1 MGFGKLDRLNSC
13 GHIGYVLAED
23 YWGQGLI
30 TEAIKRIIQ
39 FGFDNIKLNRI
50 EAVHF
55 MENEASGM
63 AMVKAGMLYE
73 GTLRKGIFAK
83 GKFWDVKQYAIIKDD
98 PAKKAL

>member
-39 FGFDNIKLNRI
+39 FGFENIQLNRI

-55 MENEASGM
+55 MENEASGGAM
-63 AMVKAGMLYE
+63 AKSGMLYE
-73 GTLRKGIFAK
+73 GTIRNGIFAK

-98 PAKKAL
+98 LAKKAL